1 MVATRFK
8 KTQGGQTRRKEAH
21 SGPLRARQGHKQ
33 GCWCLVSGR
42 SPRDVQRWVSS
53 TRKRLQ
59 LRGSG
64 AAAQGQQ
71 KS

>member
-42 SPRDVQRWVSS
+42 NPRDGSLSPGTGCSS
-53 TRKRLQ
+53 RRAENMMLQ
-59 LRGSG
+59 
-64 AAAQGQQ
+64 
-71 KS
+71 